1 VWLMY
6 VLPFSVLTFA
16 INIGGYVREK
26 FEISLPVG
34 FNVEEGGE
42 IVNAVLY
49 VTTLHLNVRVSAL
62 PTDCRSVGIS
72 SHPPP
77 SLIIPCAEPRSQ
89 LYNHLFYMQSR

>member
-1 VWLMY
+1 MY

-16 INIGGYVREK
+16 INIGGYAREK

-34 FNVEEGGE
+34 FNVEKGGE
-42 IVNAVLY
+42 IVNAMLY

-72 SHPPP
+72 SHPPTP
-77 SLIIPCAEPRSQ
+77 P
-89 LYNHLFYMQSR
+89 